1 MLPESIKTKSM
12 KYTRLLLF
20 FCMLTFGTTTLKAQD
35 LHFTMFDM
43 APLGLNPA
51 HTGAYLGTARVGGIY
66 RSQWETVFGGYR
78 TPSFFVDAP
87 ILAVGKR
94 DWLGVGGM
102 FFTDDAGVAQLKTSG
117 FMFSGAFH
125 HVMGKRG
132 NSTLT
137 LGVQG
142 GSVTR
147 ELSTIEELLFG
158 DQLSEAVGGGGMSM
172 TGERLMDEMNTSY
185 TDFSAGLMLRSQLQ
199 DGVGLEL
206 GVAVD
211 HIIPVEYGFFGSET
225 RPITTTAHANMTFD
239 VSELLRIRPSL
250 LFQTTAGT
258 SEFALQGWAGY
269 LFDQEKQIRLKAGLG
284 YRLSDA
290 GQILLGADI
299 KDLQI
304 GFSYDIALSDLGNEI
319 NNQGGFELAAIYII
333 KIYKTPQVPPSILCP
348 EF

>member
-1 MLPESIKTKSM
+1 MLPVSIKTKSM

-20 FCMLTFGTTTLKAQD
+20 FSVLTFSTATLKAQD

-66 RSQWETVFGGYR
+66 RSQWEHAFGGYR

-102 FFTDDAGVAQLKTSG
+102 FFNDDAGWAQLTTSG

-137 LGVQG
+137 LGIQG
-142 GSVTR
+142 GRVTR
-147 ELSTIEELLFG
+147 ELGNLEELQFG
-158 DQLSEAVGGGGMSM
+158 DQLSESVGGGGMSM
-172 TGERLMDEMNTSY
+172 SAERIMEDMNTNY
-185 TDFSAGLMLRSQLQ
+185 TDFSAGLLLRSQLQ
-199 DGVGLEL
+199 EEVGLEL

-211 HIIPVEYGFFGSET
+211 HIIPVEDGFLGDET
-225 RPITTTAHANMTFD
+225 RPITIAAHANMTFD
-239 VSELLRIRPSL
+239 VTELWRIRPTA

-284 YRLSDA
+284 YRFSDA
-290 GQILLGADI
+290 GQILLGADY
-299 KDLQI
+299 KDLQV
-304 GFSYDIALSDLGNEI
+304 GFSYDLTLSDLGNEI
-319 NNQGGFELAAIYII
+319 MNQGGFELAAIYII
-333 KIYKTPQVPPSILCP
+333 KIYKTPEVPPSILCP